1 MVGVRQSAK
10 KRVVALNDRGCRI
23 GETHPRAKLTDNEV
37 DLVFELRD
45 AGLTLAA
52 IAEKLDVT
60 KGTIWKI
67 LTGRRRGQ
75 VAARWV
81 SLPGDA

>member
-1 MVGVRQSAK
+1 MVSIRQRAK
-10 KRVVALNDRGCRI
+10 KRTVALNDRGCRI
-23 GETHPRAKLTDNEV
+23 GETHPRAKLMDYEV
-37 DLVFELRD
+37 DMVFELRD
-45 AGLTLAA
+45 SGMTLAA

-60 KGTIWKI
+60 KGTVWKI

-81 SLPGDA
+81 SLPES